1 MIVVYG
7 DSSRHICGGSD
18 HCITRSDVSHVPC
31 PEVCSTHVQ
40 PEVAQY
46 PPWCGLLTGCESRD
60 PDQKYVLRMPGFFLS
75 NSNMAT
81 RWSHPP
87 SGFPWVC
94 AWTTG
99 SCATPVVTEAHVIPL
114 EVSLG
119 CSLRRPRPM
128 AIGNPTSYI

>member
-1 MIVVYG
+1 MGTAQDTFAG
-7 DSSRHICGGSD
+7 DRTIAL
-18 HCITRSDVSHVPC
+18 
-31 PEVCSTHVQ
+31 PEVTSVTCPVPKYVLRMCNRKWLNIRLS
-40 PEVAQY
+40 
-46 PPWCGLLTGCESRD
+46 GLLTGCESRD

-128 AIGNPTSYI
+128 TIGNPTSYI